1 MSSIISLNFPQIIVI
16 GLFLGYLAWQCW
28 KQGIRTGAERAV
40 EQLHRMKIIA
50 FDNRGNVKPNPFWQE
65 DQKTRN

>member
-1 MSSIISLNFPQIIVI
+1 MISLNTLQVCTL
-16 GLFLGYLAWQCW
+16 LFLFAYLGWQCW